1 MLLHEN
7 TIVAD
12 TCNIDDRHLNGAGL
26 DLLNLPQQ
34 ILVLF
39 LMNINFL
46 SVEVGVHLGE
56 VVDKI
61 LVHVITEL
69 LDFIYVFENALLFP
83 LVGIVS
89 LLKRFQLVVDRL
101 QFLAEILTIHLEL
114 FLVVFGNVLSV
125 QLRHRI
131 LVLLGNKFSSKLSSI
146 GLDEIFN

>member
-1 MLLHEN
+1 
-7 TIVAD
+7 
-12 TCNIDDRHLNGAGL
+12 
-26 DLLNLPQQ
+26 
-34 ILVLF
+34 
-39 LMNINFL
+39 MNINFL
-46 SVEVGVHLGE
+46 SVEVGVHLCE

-61 LVHVITEL
+61 LVQVITEL

-125 QLRHRI
+125 QLGHRI

-146 GLDEIFN
+146 GLDKIFN